1 MKAYINGTGQP
12 LTIRSGS
19 CSVNDEYW
27 GSPCNT
33 TPGLS
38 PIALRCAQNG
48 GLILLI
54 LLIKYPTE
62 ICRLR
67 RGNGEG
73 RQASGLYFHL

>member
-1 MKAYINGTGQP
+1 MKAYVNGTAHP
-12 LTIRSGS
+12 MRIRYGS

-27 GSPCNT
+27 GSPCDT

-38 PIALRCAQNG
+38 PISLRGAQNC